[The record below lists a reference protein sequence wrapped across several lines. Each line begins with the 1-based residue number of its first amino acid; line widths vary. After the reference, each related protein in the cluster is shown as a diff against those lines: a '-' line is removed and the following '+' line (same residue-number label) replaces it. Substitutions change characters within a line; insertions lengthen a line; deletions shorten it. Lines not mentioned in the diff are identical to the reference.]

1 MTLDELVDDHVDPG
15 DAPGR
20 ANGGSWYDGPDDAPM
35 ARLLMLARLGDHDRD
50 RDARGDACGT
60 EFIDGSAIDIPA

>member
-1 MTLDELVDDHVDPG
+1 MDRRVDPG

-20 ANGGSWYDGPDDAPM
+20 ANGRSWYDGPDDAPM
-35 ARLLMLARLGDHDRD
+35 ARLLMLARLGDRDRD
-50 RDARGDACGT
+50 RDAVGHACGP